1 MTKHVGH
8 FWFESIVIAA
18 LAALA
23 LTTFSL
29 FAQAVLNPMA
39 FA

>member
-1 MTKHVGH
+1 MAKHLGH

-18 LAALA
+18 MAALA
-23 LTTFSL
+23 LSTLGL